1 MNAASRIF
9 YSIFFAF
16 ILLNFGCSK
25 KQSEESTSHS
35 ATKTETV
42 RAKTTEEKSETPNT
56 IGLPK
61 AEIDYSKVQVV
72 TDEDRFRDEVCEFD
86 GSRYGFKCKRPTI
99 INFSAGWCRY
109 CAQIAPYLVEFAKKY
124 SDQIAIYKVDV
135 DKCPNA
141 AAIFK
146 VQSLPVLIFV
156 KPGQQP
162 QRIDGAL
169 SKAELEQVIQDL
181 LL

>member
-1 MNAASRIF
+1 MKTASHLFTVIL
-9 YSIFFAF
+9 SIV
-16 ILLNFGCSK
+16 ILLNFSCSK
-25 KQSEESTSHS
+25 KQEGEST
-35 ATKTETV
+35 AKTKTETV
-42 RAKTTEEKSETPNT
+42 KEKSTEEKAETPNT
-56 IGLPK
+56 IGQPK

-72 TDEDRFRDEVCEFD
+72 DEKRFEEEVCEFD
-86 GSRYGFKCKRPTI
+86 GSRYGFKCKRPSI

-109 CAQIAPYLVEFAKKY
+109 CAEIAPYLVDFAQQY

-135 DKCPNA
+135 DKCPNV

-162 QRIDGAL
+162 KRIDGAM
-169 SKAELEQVIQDL
+169 SKQQLEQVIKDL
-181 LL
+181 LLS